1 MRKRIKV
8 RAKEILIKETTT
20 ETRNEMRGD
29 PIESQRSLMQ
39 DSSKKVW
46 HACTIS
52 SIVAFAIVSFIIIC
66 SVLYSYLTYLAYA
79 LIYSLVITY
88 PPSCIDSYQHCYSY
102 LHKLLCTFPFHITL
116 ISHPPCHFAYYRVG
130 ADGVQEH
137 RGPREGSREGPRDRD
152 SKPSMKRARGWG
164 EECVLDIICL
174 RFSPRW
180 VPSWSPFSPFFWPW
194 ACTPRGFQ
202 ASTTIPTTPP

>member
-1 MRKRIKV
+1 MRPRLTRGRNPKLNLLRKGTEMVAMRKRIKV

-116 ISHPPCHFAYYRVG
+116 ISLAI
-130 ADGVQEH
+130 
-137 RGPREGSREGPRDRD
+137 S
-152 SKPSMKRARGWG
+152 
-164 EECVLDIICL
+164 LII
-174 RFSPRW
+174 
-180 VPSWSPFSPFFWPW
+180 V
-194 ACTPRGFQ
+194 
-202 ASTTIPTTPP
+202 